1 LLLLCYPAPVQR
13 ARLLFVAKFLALV
26 IVLYVVISLEPVDR
40 TFIASFT
47 HGLTLASAG
56 LLRLFGVNVQVAG
69 TTMRDAAFAV
79 DVKNGCNG
87 IEALILL
94 VSAILAFGG
103 PWKARIWG
111 VIGGALFIEVINLIR
126 IATLFEIGKTH
137 PALFEQFHLV
147 IWQSVIILLS
157 VVFFVLWSSRVAP
170 RAAA

>member
-1 LLLLCYPAPVQR
+1 MQR
-13 ARLLFVAKFLALV
+13 ARLLFIVKFLALV
-26 IVLYVVISLEPVDR
+26 TVLYVAISLEAVDR
-40 TFIASFT
+40 TFIKAFT
-47 HGLTLASAG
+47 HGLTVASAG
-56 LLRLFGVNVQVAG
+56 LLHLFGVNVQVNG

-94 VSAILAFGG
+94 VSAIVAFGG
-103 PWKARIWG
+103 PWKARVAG
-111 VIGGALFIEVINLIR
+111 VLGGALFIEIINLIR

-147 IWQSVIILLS
+147 IWQSAIILLS
-157 VVFFVLWSSRVAP
+157 VVFFVIWSSRVAP

>member
-1 LLLLCYPAPVQR
+1 VQR
-13 ARLLFVAKFLALV
+13 ARLLFIVKFLLLV
-26 IVLYVVISLEPVDR
+26 IGLYVVISLEPVDR

-56 LLRLFGVNVQVAG
+56 LLRLFGIQVQVNG

-94 VSAILAFGG
+94 VSAIVAFGG
-103 PWKARIWG
+103 PWKKRLAG
-111 VIGGALFIEVINLIR
+111 VLIGAIFIEVINLIR

-157 VVFFVLWSSRVAP
+157 VVFFVIWSSRIAP
-170 RAAA
+170 RTAA

>member
-1 LLLLCYPAPVQR
+1 LFCYLAPVQR
-13 ARLLFVAKFLALV
+13 ARLLFVARFLGLVTALY
-26 IVLYVVISLEPVDR
+26 ILISLEPVDR

-56 LLRLFGVNVQVAG
+56 LLHLFGVQVQVIG

-94 VSAILAFGG
+94 VSAIVAFGG
-103 PWKARIWG
+103 PWKQRIAG
-111 VIGGALFIEVINLIR
+111 VIAGALFIEVINLIR
-126 IATLFEIGKTH
+126 IASLFEIGKTH

-157 VVFFVLWSSRVAP
+157 VVFFVIWSSRVAP
-170 RAAA
+170 RPAT